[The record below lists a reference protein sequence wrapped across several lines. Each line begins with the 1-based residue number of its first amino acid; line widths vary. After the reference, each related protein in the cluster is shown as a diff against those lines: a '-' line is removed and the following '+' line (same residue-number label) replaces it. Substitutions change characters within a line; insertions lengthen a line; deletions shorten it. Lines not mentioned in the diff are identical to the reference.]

1 MQTLYHYGKLLPNP
15 KFHLGS
21 SLLLSVTFFNFFI
34 SVFAVIQL
42 LLLSSCFPE
51 CMDSQLLLYNLMNQ
65 MKVSNIILTPSHP
78 EALPCRVESY
88 NVVRQSKNNN
98 KGNGFDRSGRERVKE
113 ERWAN
118 RSS

>member
-21 SLLLSVTFFNFFI
+21 SLLLSVTFFNFFL

-88 NVVRQSKNNN
+88 IS
-98 KGNGFDRSGRERVKE
+98 
-113 ERWAN
+113 
-118 RSS
+118 